1 MVSVY
6 FGNDTRAVL
15 NIDSYFNHTF
25 RHEWLN
31 DPIVK
36 QMIKDIDNSEV
47 LSEYCI
53 QSPVLGQIPPER
65 ISGGVKTCILLWKL
79 DDFLVDLI
87 TCGENCQEWLS
98 YIFSHKD
105 VVRVS
110 MSGYDLDFEGLEISG
125 ICENDNSVINNSYD
139 WVDKMCEM
147 AGDPKN
153 ER

>member
-15 NIDSYFNHTF
+15 NIDFYFNHTF

-65 ISGGVKTCILLWKL
+65 LSGGVKTCILLWKL

-87 TCGENCQEWLS
+87 TCGDNCQGWLS
-98 YIFSHKD
+98 YIFSNKD
-105 VVRVS
+105 IVRVS
-110 MSGYDLDFEGLEISG
+110 MSGYDLDFNGLEISG
-125 ICENDNSVINNSYD
+125 VCENDNSVINNSYD